1 MAYAGRNNIFEVKE
15 MGKIIALANQK
26 GGVGKTTTSINL
38 AACLAEKGKKVLA
51 VDMDPQGNMTTGLGV
66 DKSNLPYSIY
76 NALCGECNIGECLIV
91 KPLHNKKLNLSLL
104 PANRDLAGA
113 EVEFINFE
121 KPQFFLKDLL
131 APIKDKYDFIII
143 DCPPALGILTVNS
156 MTAANTVIVPI
167 QCEFY
172 ALDGLSQLI
181 YTVDLIKKQLN
192 KALEIEGVV
201 FTMYD
206 ARTNLS
212 LEVVENVKNNLDQFI
227 YKSIIPRNVRLA
239 EAPSFGLPINM
250 YDSRSAGAQG
260 YRDLADEV
268 IKNKL
273 YKNL

>member
-1 MAYAGRNNIFEVKE
+1 MGR
-15 MGKIIALANQK
+15 IIAIANQK

-51 VDMDPQGNMTTGLGV
+51 VDMDPQGNLTSGLGV
-66 DKSNLPYSIY
+66 DKNELSLTIY
-76 NALCGECNIGECLIV
+76 EAMCGECNIGECMIV
-91 KPLHNKKLNLSLL
+91 HPLDSPKLNLSLL
-104 PANRDLAGA
+104 PAGRNLAGA
-113 EVEFINFE
+113 EVDLVDVENRQYI
-121 KPQFFLKDLL
+121 LKELL
-131 APIKDKYDFIII
+131 KSVRDKYDFIII

-156 MTAANTVIVPI
+156 MTAADTVIVPI
-167 QCEFY
+167 QCEFF

-181 YTVDLIKKQLN
+181 YTIDLIKKKLN

-227 YKSIIPRNVRLA
+227 YKTIIPRNVRLA
-239 EAPSFGLPINM
+239 EAPSFGLPINL

-260 YRDLADEV
+260 YRDLANEV

-273 YKNL
+273 YANL